1 MSSVTQLIP
10 TLTGGISQQADEL
23 KVPGQLN
30 VADNVLPD
38 ITHGLMKRPGGKL
51 VASFSDGTNNSVTNG
66 KWFHYYRDE
75 KEQYIGQ
82 VSRTGDI
89 NMWICGD
96 NYEENTTNTAT
107 FTRSSATITVTKS
120 SHGLTTNDFIDIV
133 FSGNTTA
140 TNNRYQVV
148 SVVDTNNFTITDT
161 ASGTI
166 SNTACTY
173 GKRLKA
179 AGDEMTVTYDSSTS
193 SALTS
198 YLTHSN
204 DEDIQTLTVNDYTF
218 LTNRLKTVAMDST
231 VEAARPPEVYLEL
244 DQIKYASQYSL
255 NLFDNTTT
263 TSVSTATRIS
273 VELVR
278 SSNNY
283 CTSSGAMSSHTARV
297 NNTTR
302 CSGAGESSD
311 DRAPNVATRI
321 FDITS
326 GGTLVDTNATSTVGG
341 TDFSYQVNIYN
352 SSGTSGQTG
361 RKNLYFRITTTGQST
376 PVGSG
381 SNVEYRTRYTTTN
394 DLLYGGEGWQTG
406 DHVYVYMKDG
416 YYKVTVEDTS
426 TTEVQANLGLI
437 RPTPTSFDTKTTVTG
452 ESILGTLRQEII
464 DTGNFTS
471 ANVQQIGNGLYIT
484 RASGSFNASTPNSRL
499 MNVVSGEVL
508 TVEDLPKQCKH
519 GFVVKVANSQS
530 EDDDYYLKF
539 FGNNDRDGDGVWEEC
554 VKPGVQIRYDK
565 ATMPI
570 QLIRTNA
577 TTFTLSQVT
586 WEDAQAGDTDALN
599 GTNPRASFVGKQINK
614 MIFFRNRLC
623 MLSDENVIMSRPG
636 NFFNFWAKTA
646 TTFSNVDVIDL
657 SVSSEYPAI
666 VYDAIQINAG
676 LLLFTKNQ
684 QFMLTTD
691 SDILNPSTAKIN
703 ALASYN
709 FNHKTNPISLGTT
722 VGFLDNANKYSRFFE
737 MSRLLR
743 EGEPTVVEQSKVVSK
758 LFAKDLKLISNS
770 RENSLIF
777 FSEEDTSTLYGYRY
791 FSSGNERPL
800 ESWFT
805 WTVTGLIRYHCM
817 LDDALFVVVSND
829 NKDQLLRYSVKL
841 DDLGHYVTDGED
853 YPIHLDHST
862 SVTTNA
868 NAFNSV
874 TNKTTVAKPTGFES
888 ISGTI
893 VAFDT
898 DSGNNLGRYAVGTV
912 NGSNVEF
919 YGNWSSETFVIGYLF
934 EMKIELPTLYFQY
947 PSGENWRSDT
957 RSDLIIH
964 RIKFSFGDIGVYSIT
979 IDRKGK
985 PSYTEQREV
994 NNANTMNANTLT
1006 FLDRSLETIP
1016 CYERN
1021 KTLTVKV
1028 TSQHP
1033 SPATIVGFNW
1043 EGDYNTKSYK
1053 RV

>member
-51 VASFSDGTNNSVTNG
+51 IASFSDGTNNSVLQG
-66 KWFHYYRDE
+66 RWFHYYRDE
-75 KEQYIGQ
+75 NEQYIGQ

-89 NMWICGD
+89 NMWKCSDG
-96 NYEENTTNTAT
+96 
-107 FTRSSATITVTKS
+107 S
-120 SHGLTTNDFIDIV
+120 
-133 FSGNTTA
+133 
-140 TNNRYQVV
+140 
-148 SVVDTNNFTITDT
+148 
-161 ASGTI
+161 
-166 SNTACTY
+166 
-173 GKRLKA
+173 
-179 AGDEMTVTYDSSTS
+179 EMTVTYDSSTA

-231 VEAARPPEVYLEL
+231 VEPARPPEVYLEL

-255 NLFDNTTT
+255 NLFDNTTKT
-263 TSVSTATRIS
+263 PVSTATRIS

-283 CTSSGAMSSHTARV
+283 CTGSGAMSTHTARV

-311 DRAPNVATRI
+311 DRSPNVGTRI
-321 FDITS
+321 FSISS
-326 GGTLVDTNATSTVGG
+326 GGTLVDDNATSTLGG

-361 RKNLYFRITTTGQST
+361 RKNLYFRITTNGQST

-381 SNVEYRTRYTTTN
+381 SNIEYRTRYSTTN
-394 DLLYGGEGWQTG
+394 DLLYGGEGWETG
-406 DHVYVYMKDG
+406 DYLYVYMKDG
-416 YYKVTVEDTS
+416 YYKVTIDETS
-426 TTEVQANLGLI
+426 TSEVQANLGLI
-437 RPTPTSFDTKTTVTG
+437 RPTPTSFDSKTTVTG
-452 ESILGTLRQEII
+452 ESILGKLRQAII

-471 ANVQQIGNGLYIT
+471 ADVQQIGNGLYIT
-484 RASGSFNASTPNSRL
+484 RPSGSFNATTPNSRL
-499 MNVVSGEVL
+499 MNVVSGEVY
-508 TVEDLPKQCKH
+508 TVEDLPRQCKH
-519 GFVVKVANSQS
+519 GFVVKVANSES

-554 VKPGVQIRYDK
+554 AKPGVQIRYDK
-565 ATMPI
+565 TTMPI

-577 TTFTLSQVT
+577 TTFTVSQVT
-586 WEDAQAGDTDALN
+586 WEDAQVGDTDALS
-599 GTNPRASFVGKQINK
+599 GTNPRASFVGNQINK
-614 MIFFRNRLC
+614 MIFFRNRLV

-646 TTFSNVDVIDL
+646 TTFSNIDVIDL

-743 EGEPTVVEQSKVVSK
+743 EGEPTVVEQSKVVSQ
-758 LFAKDLKLISNS
+758 LFAKDLKLVSNS

-791 FSSGNERPL
+791 FSSGNTRPL

-805 WTVTGLIRYHCM
+805 WTLTGTIRYHCM
-817 LDDALFVVVSND
+817 LDDALFVVVRNN

-841 DDLGHYVTDGED
+841 DDQGHYVTDGED

-874 TNKTTVAKPTGFES
+874 SNLTTIAKPTGFES
-888 ISGTI
+888 SNTI

-898 DSGNNLGRYAVGTV
+898 DSGNNLGRYAVGTI

-919 YGNWSSETFVIGYLF
+919 YGDWSSETFVIGYLY
-934 EMKIELPTLYFQY
+934 EMKIELPTIYFQY

-957 RSDLIIH
+957 RSDLVIH
-964 RIKFSFGDIGVYSIT
+964 RIKFSFGNVGVYSVT
-979 IDRKGK
+979 IDRQGK
-985 PSYTEQREV
+985 PTYTEQREV

-1021 KTLTVKV
+1021 KALTVKV

-1033 SPATIVGFNW
+1033 SPATIVGYNW